1 MVRIKW
7 LGVAKSDLKEIFDYI
22 SSDSKSYAKVQVERI
37 LVKIEALKAH
47 TRMGKVNQDLKR
59 KDTREIIE
67 GNYRIIY
74 KIITYNEIHI
84 LMIHHGAR
92 SLSKRI

>member
-1 MVRIKW
+1 
-7 LGVAKSDLKEIFDYI
+7 
-22 SSDSKSYAKVQVERI
+22 
-37 LVKIEALKAH
+37 
-47 TRMGKVNQDLKR
+47 MGKVNQDLKR